1 MKWELFR
8 ADCKLCDKMENMIR
22 ESFPLVNLE
31 VHRASECI
39 DGSCCKLAE
48 NYGIRCVP
56 TLVINGKIVAEGIV
70 DKNVIDELRRK
81 YYKV

>member
-1 MKWELFR
+1 
-8 ADCKLCDKMENMIR
+8 
-22 ESFPLVNLE
+22 
-31 VHRASECI
+31 
-39 DGSCCKLAE
+39 
-48 NYGIRCVP
+48 VP

>member
-1 MKWELFR
+1 
-8 ADCKLCDKMENMIR
+8 MENMIR
-22 ESFPLVNLE
+22 KSFPLVNLE